1 MCKVILVIASAKLLV
16 RRWERAKGMNE
27 VASQSFARLSSEA
40 EGQSKFNILALI
52 IMIDTFVCE
61 QYLSLSSSSSSG

>member
-1 MCKVILVIASAKLLV
+1 M
-16 RRWERAKGMNE
+16 KGMNE
-27 VASQSFARLSSEA
+27 VARQSFARLTSEA